1 MKSIF
6 KTAVAL
12 FAITL
17 FTANVNA
24 QNSNPDLSYTL
35 EVDASA
41 DKVWKEIRKMD
52 NIDKVSSYVA
62 KLSWKGNKGVGG
74 ERKCVAPDGK
84 GYYVEKIQQFD
95 DAQRFYQWQ
104 VIEGVPAKNVKNSFK
119 VVDLG
124 YNKSMIIFRS
134 NFEFMENPNMTEE
147 QFKAFLSGASTEIAN
162 NYAKLAM
169 E

>member
-6 KTAVAL
+6 KTAIAL
-12 FAITL
+12 FTITL

-41 DKVWKEIRKMD
+41 DKVWEQIRKMD
-52 NIDKVSSYVA
+52 NIDKISSYVA

-95 DAQRFYQWQ
+95 DTQRYYQWE
-104 VIEGVPAKNVKNSFK
+104 VVEGVPAKNVKNSFK

-147 QFKAFLSGASTEIAN
+147 QFKAFFKGASTEIVT